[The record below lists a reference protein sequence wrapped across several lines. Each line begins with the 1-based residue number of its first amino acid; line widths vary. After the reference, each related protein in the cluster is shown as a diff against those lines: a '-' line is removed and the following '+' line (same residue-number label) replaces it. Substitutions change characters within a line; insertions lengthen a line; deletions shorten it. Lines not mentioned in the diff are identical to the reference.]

1 MQQPPLREVE
11 GAVNRASVAFQRF
24 VTAQQLVDDTLQMGN
39 VEGDLQAD
47 VHAQFQP
54 LDLHVRTGNRRQQD
68 NRDLHQLLGFP
79 DAADQADHRRI
90 ERHRPADDDLRLRF
104 GQFLLRA
111 FQVGDDPHV
120 VAAAEQTGDEV
131 GHIPVLV
138 DDEHR
143 REHVAERHHG
153 GFGNRHGLA
162 EPLSGSD
169 VGLCGGPGRTSDL
182 EPRQRQR
189 KGRQPVAALHPE
201 FALEL
206 GHEVVADRQLQV
218 FLQRHALAAQ
228 RPQVVEQFVTVE
240 NQFDLPGV
248 EFHAPVRDLDPKP
261 FRRAGSLL
269 PGAGS
274 RPVRTRH
281 GTDSDRNA
289 HLAAR
294 LRPAERIGQ
303 QDIEDHHQD
312 IAHRREQ
319 HAAAYGRPV
328 GDAVLPGIIGECLRD
343 AAGRA

>member
-79 DAADQADHRRI
+79 DAADQPDHRRI

-120 VAAAEQTGDEV
+120 VAAAEQTGDEI

-169 VGLCGGPGRTSDL
+169 VGLCGGPGRTGDL

-228 RPQVVEQFVTVE
+228 RPQVVEQFVAVE
-240 NQFDLPGV
+240 NQLDLPGV

-289 HLAAR
+289 HLATR

-328 GDAVLPGIIGECLRD
+328 GDAVLPGIIGECLCD

>member
-120 VAAAEQTGDEV
+120 VAAAEQTGDEI

-169 VGLCGGPGRTSDL
+169 VGLCGGPGRTGDL

-228 RPQVVEQFVTVE
+228 RPQVVEQFVAVE

>member
-79 DAADQADHRRI
+79 DAADQPDHRRI

-120 VAAAEQTGDEV
+120 VAAAEQTGDEI

-169 VGLCGGPGRTSDL
+169 VGLCGGPGRTGDL

-218 FLQRHALAAQ
+218 FLQRHALTAQ

-240 NQFDLPGV
+240 NQFDLPGI

-289 HLAAR
+289 HLATR

-328 GDAVLPGIIGECLRD
+328 GDVVLPGIIGECLRD

>member
-47 VHAQFQP
+47 IHAQFQP

-79 DAADQADHRRI
+79 DAADQPDHRRI

-153 GFGNRHGLA
+153 GFGNRLGQA

-169 VGLCGGPGRTSDL
+169 VGLCGGPGRTGDL

-218 FLQRHALAAQ
+218 FLQRHALTAQ

-269 PGAGS
+269 PGAGN

-281 GTDSDRNA
+281 GAGPDRNA
-289 HLAAR
+289 HLAVR
-294 LRPAERIGQ
+294 LRSAERIGQ

-319 HAAAYGRPV
+319 HTAAYGRPV
-328 GDAVLPGIIGECLRD
+328 GDTVLPGIIGECLRD